1 MPGDRPHARHR
12 ALQCDTHVN
21 RHGTE
26 CIVREW
32 FRDSEV
38 LIRHVENLAHLMDAI
53 VATGSES
60 GEVLDEPSEEL
71 DGAPVA

>member
-1 MPGDRPHARHR
+1 M
-12 ALQCDTHVN
+12 
-21 RHGTE
+21 
-26 CIVREW
+26 
-32 FRDSEV
+32 